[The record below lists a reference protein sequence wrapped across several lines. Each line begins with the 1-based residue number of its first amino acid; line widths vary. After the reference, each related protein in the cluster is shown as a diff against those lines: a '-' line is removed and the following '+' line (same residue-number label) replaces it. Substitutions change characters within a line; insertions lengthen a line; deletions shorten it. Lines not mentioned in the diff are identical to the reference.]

1 MPHRVIGGIFG
12 IIQIFRDAALEDR
25 AEDLVLGEVL
35 RGWEVVGGVEGRQG
49 SFLLLAAVLHR
60 VEVVR
65 EVLRAA
71 YSAKLETV
79 HLSFDARDHSY
90 VCEMDLRASHY
101 RSYVYWSIRVIE
113 WISPWVRREYSV
125 FSMSLA
131 RLMALEREIA
141 VLLSFLV

>member
-1 MPHRVIGGIFG
+1 M
-12 IIQIFRDAALEDR
+12 
-25 AEDLVLGEVL
+25 
-35 RGWEVVGGVEGRQG
+35 
-49 SFLLLAAVLHR
+49 LAAVLHR

-65 EVLRAA
+65 KVLRAA
-71 YSAKLETV
+71 YSAELEAV

-90 VCEMDLRASHY
+90 VCEMGLRVSHY

-131 RLMALEREIA
+131 RLIALEREIA